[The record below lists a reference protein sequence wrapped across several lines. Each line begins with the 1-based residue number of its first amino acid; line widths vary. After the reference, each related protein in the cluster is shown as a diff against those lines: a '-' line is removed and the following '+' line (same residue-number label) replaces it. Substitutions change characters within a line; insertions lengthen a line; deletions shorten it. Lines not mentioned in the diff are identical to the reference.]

1 VEIQINGELKTV
13 GDCSVLGLLEQL
25 DIDPR
30 RVAVELNLEILPK
43 PDYATTAL
51 CDGDRVEVV
60 RFVGG
65 G

>member
-1 VEIQINGELKTV
+1 VEIQVNGERKTV
-13 GDCSVLGLLEQL
+13 ENCSVLGLLELL

-30 RVAVELNLEILPK
+30 RVAVEINLEILPK
-43 PDYATTAL
+43 SDYATTAL
-51 CDGDRVEVV
+51 CDGDRVEIV